1 MARVLSLLRGEIAGK
16 IGDKV
21 YYQLN
26 GQTVVRNRPSK
37 TKWTFTAKQVQ
48 SQQRFKS
55 IIHYCQKFKHSV
67 IPLVWNKVRES
78 SSGWSLFLKTN
89 APAFNSDGVP
99 VDVGKLQLS
108 TGKLTLPLQFTA
120 HRKAGDPSVI
130 EVSWNRN
137 LSMGGILL
145 WDELMAISSVNDEYS
160 PILSTGIIR
169 GDLQGSFLLPV
180 LKAEATH
187 LFLFFASI
195 DRTTFSTSVCF
206 EI

>member
-1 MARVLSLLRGEIAGK
+1 MATVHSLLRGEISGK
-16 IGDKV
+16 MGDKV

-26 GQTVVRNRPSK
+26 GKTVVRNLPAK
-37 TKWTFTAKQVQ
+37 TKWTFTAKQTKA
-48 SQQRFKS
+48 QQRFKS
-55 IIHYCQKFKHSV
+55 IIHYCQKFKYSV
-67 IPLVWNKVRES
+67 IPLIWNKGTQS
-78 SSGWSLFLKTN
+78 GSGWSLFMKTN
-89 APAFNSDGVP
+89 SPAFNPEGVP
-99 VDVGKLQLS
+99 ADVRKLQLS

-187 LFLFFASI
+187 LFLFFASN